1 MEVMLSA
8 GVAKL
13 RVLLIIAL
21 LCAATA
27 DSVVHAQRAMPGT
40 PAVPIEPITG
50 ILEMFKT
57 HDVVAL
63 SAGSHGNEC
72 AAVLKR

>member
-1 MEVMLSA
+1 ML
-8 GVAKL
+8 GC
-13 RVLLIIAL
+13 RVLLIVAL
-21 LCAATA
+21 LSAAATHGLA
-27 DSVVHAQRAMPGT
+27 DAQRAIPGI

-63 SAGSHGNEC
+63 AEGSHGNEQGH
-72 AAVLKR
+72 ASD